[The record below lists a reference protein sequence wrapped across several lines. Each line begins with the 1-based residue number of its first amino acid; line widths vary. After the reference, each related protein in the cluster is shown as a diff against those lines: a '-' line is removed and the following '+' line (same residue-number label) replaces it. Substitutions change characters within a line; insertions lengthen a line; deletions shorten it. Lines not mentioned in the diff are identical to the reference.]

1 MTQYIG
7 RFATPLVLSFALVL
21 GACGG
26 DSGDSLAEDSSL
38 ARDLELA
45 NADSA
50 LQPELSDVPQ
60 ETPPAVS
67 PAPSQPAPRPSTPA
81 PKTTTPA
88 PKAPAPAPKTEPERT
103 ASGNVVE
110 KGTGGGEQLATISAG
125 TTLSMRSSQRVCTN
139 TNRPGDRFTAT
150 LNETVTGAGGAT
162 IPAGATVVL
171 EVTDVKRSENAND
184 PIRLA
189 FAVRSV
195 RVDGRNFPVTGVLA
209 EQPQIERVRSSTT
222 GDDAKKVAAGA
233 IIGAIAG
240 QVIGRDTKGTV
251 IGAATGAAAGTAA
264 AAATANYDGCLAEG
278 AQIVIRLSEDA
289 QVSAG

>member
-110 KGTGGGEQLATISAG
+110 TGTGGGERLGTIAAG

-150 LNETVTGAGGAT
+150 LNETVTGANGAT

-209 EQPQIERVRSSTT
+209 EQPQIERVRASST

-264 AAATANYDGCLAEG
+264 AAATANYDGCRAEG